1 LQDVRGQRRPRLAL
15 ALVAM
20 VLVSIVVPAFPGTAV
35 AATGQ
40 EPALSSE
47 RRQSDGDPEQQ
58 LADRYAPI
66 VYLRQVNNDICNTTN
81 EGFDPIAVDAVL
93 GRPTIPLRMSES
105 GRPAGPLETVAEEP
119 TAADLYGRDA
129 NHFLDMPGT
138 PLRPRCDYRRDYAA
152 MVAAGEVEYV
162 AYAHIYIEPDTDEL
176 ALQYWMYYYFNDWNN
191 DHESDWEMIM
201 FFFDTTS
208 VEEAL
213 TMEPTRLIY
222 AQHGGGERAEWG
234 DDKLRLEDGH
244 PVVYSARGAHASFYE
259 QGTFFGLAEQG
270 TGFGCET
277 TKGPHRRHELTAVVV
292 PHEPTGQDDP
302 FAWLAFDGRW
312 GELRGSEWNGPTG
325 PNDKTS
331 WTEPVSWDA
340 RQRDSSIKVPEFEG
354 FGQGPVDLFCGIV
367 SAGSRAL
374 VAFTTAPMI
383 GLGTVVGVFVV
394 VGWLYSGA
402 RGILRDAIRYYRR
415 NLKTFGLIGAALI
428 PGGYIIAA
436 LQTLLFMVPPI
447 EPLVHM
453 LERFPGVRIFLILLL
468 GSTNAA
474 LASLLIAPV
483 VIWTMREFREGR
495 RPNLAESFREGFP
508 HVVPVLLARLKVIG
522 AIIRDLVTIIRIPRA
537 IRRAIRTFFIGQ
549 AVIYQQKPRDAAIS
563 ESAELVGMAVRRT
576 VITQLVLS
584 VVVLLTGPLL
594 AIFLLLMIPSR
605 PLGLI
610 NFVSS
615 LFFALLYPLAS
626 IGMTLLYGE
635 LRSSVPKSRAGDA
648 HD

>member
-1 LQDVRGQRRPRLAL
+1 MSEQRSQGRVRGI
-15 ALVAM
+15 LVITI
-20 VLVSIVVPAFPGTAV
+20 VILLGLVMPTVPGV
-35 AATGQ
+35 SAAT
-40 EPALSSE
+40 SE
-47 RRQSDGDPEQQ
+47 EDLANTGSPWQSTGDAEQL

-66 VYLRQVNNDICNTTN
+66 VYLRQISNDICDTNN

-93 GRPTIPLRMSES
+93 GRETVPLRVSES
-105 GRPAGPLETVAEEP
+105 GRPSGPLDTVATSP
-119 TAADLYGRDA
+119 TTADLYGRDA
-129 NHFLDMPGT
+129 NHFLDLPGS

-162 AYAHIYIEPDTDEL
+162 AYAHIYLEPGTDEL

-201 FFFDTTS
+201 FFFDATS

-222 AQHGGGERAEWG
+222 AQHGGGERAKWG
-234 DDKLRLEDGH
+234 DGKLRLEDGR
-244 PVVYSARGAHASFYE
+244 PVVYAARGAHASFYE

-277 TKGPHRRHELTAVVV
+277 TKGPHRRHDLAAVVV
-292 PHEPTGQDDP
+292 PHEPSGPDDP

-312 GELRGSEWNGPTG
+312 GELRSSEWNGPTG

-331 WTEPVSWDA
+331 WTEPVTWDA

-354 FGQGPVDLFCGIV
+354 FGQAPVDLFCGVV
-367 SAGSRAL
+367 SFGSNAL
-374 VAFTTAPMI
+374 IAFTTAPML
-383 GLGTVVGVFVV
+383 GLGAVIGVVVI

-402 RGILRDAIRYYRR
+402 RGILRQAIGYYWR
-415 NLKTFGLIGAALI
+415 NFRVFGLIGAALI
-428 PGGYIIAA
+428 PGGYLIATM
-436 LQTLLFMVPPI
+436 QTLLFMVPPI

-453 LERFPGVRIFLILLL
+453 LDRFPGIRIFLILLL
-468 GSTNAA
+468 GSTHAV
-474 LASLLIAPV
+474 LAVLLIAPV
-483 VIWTMREFREGR
+483 VIWTMGELRAGR
-495 RPNLAESFREGFP
+495 RPGLVESFREGLP
-508 HVVPVLLARLKVIG
+508 NVVPVLLARLQVVIDVVLDVLR
-522 AIIRDLVTIIRIPRA
+522 IVRIPRA
-537 IRRAIRTFFIGQ
+537 VLRAIRALFIGQ
-549 AVIYQQKPRDAAIS
+549 SVIYQQESRDEAIAG
-563 ESAELVGMAVRRT
+563 SATVVNVGMRRT

-594 AIFLLLMIPSR
+594 AIFLLLIIPSR

-610 NFVSS
+610 NFLSS
-615 LFFALLYPLAS
+615 LFFALLYPIGV
-626 IGMTLLYGE
+626 IGMTLLYTE
-635 LRSSVPKSRAGDA
+635 LRSGVPSQQTGDA